1 MKSNLFLLFIII
13 SGIVN
18 AQSQIEIK
26 DTWVRPAAKQANSA
40 MYFKIFNNSNIPD
53 TLISA
58 KSKSAD
64 LTQIHETFKRENN
77 QMGMRE
83 LKFIAIPAKS
93 VIELKPGGFHIML
106 LDMKKDYKIGDF
118 VKTTLQFKKAGTV
131 KFNSVVKDMR

>member
-1 MKSNLFLLFIII
+1 MKTNLFFLLIIC
-13 SGIVN
+13 GIIN
-18 AQSQIEIK
+18 AQSKIEIK
-26 DTWVRPAAKQANSA
+26 DTWVRPAAKHANSA
-40 MYFKIFNNSNIPD
+40 MYFRIYNNGDIPD

-64 LTQIHETFKRENN
+64 LTQVHETYKLENN

-106 LDMKKDYKIGDF
+106 LDMKRDYKIGDF
-118 VKTTLQFKKAGTV
+118 VKTTLQFKNAGTV
-131 KFNSVVKDMR
+131 KVNSVVKDMR